1 LDLYIIQAVAGAFM
15 FGIGGILFKWNAHNL
30 GDDNY
35 FFLTLYGVGALLFFI
50 EGFDQLNQFGGFE
63 YLTMAG
69 IVALGSAGG
78 NYTFS
83 KGMRYGPAGLTSAFA
98 KANIVIV
105 ILISALYY
113 GESISEREI
122 LGILF
127 FFAAMLVVNIKFGNT
142 DKTTSG
148 RWFLIM
154 TSCIVLLSFRNGG
167 LKVVNEMNI
176 SGVLVVAAA
185 YSYCTGLFLALIIKN
200 LNKPSTA
207 KASKRK
213 TMAIGAAVGVVS
225 YGGLYFYMEALKS
238 GPGSIV
244 VTIFSLD
251 MFFILL
257 LSFLFFDER
266 LTRNQLI
273 GFLLSAIGLTLIGLK

>member
-1 LDLYIIQAVAGAFM
+1 M
-15 FGIGGILFKWNAHNL
+15 FGIGGILFKWNAHNQ

-35 FFLTLYGVGALLFFI
+35 FFLALYSVGAICFFI
-50 EGFDQLNQFGGFE
+50 EGYSILSQFGGLE
-63 YLTMAG
+63 YFIMAA

-105 ILISALYY
+105 ILISSVYY
-113 GESISEREI
+113 GESISWREG

-127 FFAAMLVVNIKFGNT
+127 FFAAMLCVNLKFSNKDKAANT
-142 DKTTSG
+142 T
-148 RWFLIM
+148 WFLIM
-154 TSCIVLLSFRNGG
+154 LCCILLLAFRNGG
-167 LKVVNEMNI
+167 LKVVNEMEL
-176 SGVLVVAAA
+176 SGVLVVAMA
-185 YSYCTGLFLALIIKN
+185 YLYCAVLFGILILKNIK
-200 LNKPSTA
+200 KPNTA
-207 KASKRK
+207 KASNIK
-213 TMAIGAAVGVVS
+213 TLGIGSTVGLVS
-225 YGGLYFYMEALKS
+225 YGGLYYYIEALKG

-257 LSFLFFDER
+257 LSFLFFGER
-266 LTRNQLI
+266 LTRNQQL
-273 GFLLSAIGLTLIGLK
+273 GFLLSATGLILIGLK